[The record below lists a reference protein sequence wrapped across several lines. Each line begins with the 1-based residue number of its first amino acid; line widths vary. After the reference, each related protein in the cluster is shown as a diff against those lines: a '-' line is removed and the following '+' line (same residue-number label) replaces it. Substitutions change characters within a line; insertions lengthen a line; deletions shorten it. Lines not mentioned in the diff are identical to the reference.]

1 MDNAV
6 SEIRLGDII
15 LSRQVIRTAKELLS
29 PMLEYLMDS
38 TPETNFYAHDDG
50 FELHEVAFENPDNCD
65 RLIIRD
71 KAMWIQ
77 IGAVE
82 QAIPL
87 AQYDSFKNMI
97 GLTPD
102 KMMKLTEEEKTHLER
117 KNSEFREWKYH

>member
-6 SEIRLGDII
+6 SELRLGDII
-15 LSRQVIRTAKELLS
+15 LSRQVIRKAKELLAS
-29 PMLEYLMDS
+29 MLEYLMDS

-50 FELHEVAFENPDNCD
+50 FELQEVAFENPDNCD

-82 QAIPL
+82 QVIPL

-102 KMMKLTEEEKTHLER
+102 KIMKLTEEEKTHLER
-117 KNSEFREWKYH
+117 RNSEFREWKYH

>member
-15 LSRQVIRTAKELLS
+15 LSRQVIRKAKELLS

-50 FELHEVAFENPDNCD
+50 FELQEVAFENSDNCD
-65 RLIIRD
+65 RLVIRD

-82 QAIPL
+82 KRA
-87 AQYDSFKNMI
+87 
-97 GLTPD
+97 
-102 KMMKLTEEEKTHLER
+102 
-117 KNSEFREWKYH
+117 